1 MAESAKE
8 IIQVNLEDEM
18 RKSYL
23 DYAMSVI
30 VGRALPDARDGLK
43 PVHRRVL
50 FAMNELGAHSNKP
63 YYKSARIVGDVIGK
77 YHPHGDQSVYDTL
90 VRMAQPFSLRYLMV
104 DGQGNFGSVDGDS
117 AAAMRYTEARMSR
130 LAHEMMADI
139 DKETVDFQPNYDE
152 KELEPTVMP
161 TRFPSLLVNGSAG
174 IAVGMATNIP
184 PHNLTESINACLAL
198 IDNPQIDVD
207 GLMEYIPGPDFPT
220 AGIVNGTSGIV
231 AGYRTGRGRVR
242 MRAKAEIEIQDNG
255 REAIVVT
262 EIPYQVNKARLIEKI
277 AELVKEKKL
286 EGISELRDESDKDG
300 MRIYI
305 EIKRGEAADVV
316 LNNLYQQTQM
326 ESVFGINMV
335 ALVDGRPQL
344 LNLKQM
350 LEAFVRHRREVVTR
364 RTIFELR
371 KARARAHILE
381 GLTVALANID
391 EMIELIKTSANP
403 TEARERMLARRWEA
417 GLVGALLGAAG
428 AEASQPEDLPAG
440 AGLVADGYQLTE
452 VQATQI
458 LEMRLHRLTGL
469 EQERLTE
476 EYKQLLDTIAGLIRI
491 LENPDVL
498 LQVIREELV
507 NIREEYGDARR
518 TEIRHSEE
526 DLDILDLI
534 APEDVVVT
542 LSHAG
547 YAKRQPVSAYR
558 AQRRGGRGRS
568 AAATKEE
575 DFIDQ
580 LWLVNTHDTLLT
592 FTSSG
597 KVFWLPV
604 YQLPEAGPN
613 ARGRPIIN
621 WIPLENGERVQAV
634 LPVREYA
641 DGRYVFFA
649 TRNGMVKKTPLSE
662 FAYQLRRGKVAI
674 NLDEG
679 DALVG
684 VALTDGE
691 RDVLL
696 FASNGKTVRF
706 SERPKDDE
714 AEDGAVEEGAGEDS
728 AGDDEDV
735 ALAEDGDDA
744 RSPRRKS
751 RGGVKPTGR
760 SSRGVR
766 GIKLARSEYVVS
778 LIVAEPAVGQD
789 EDAEDIEPAAEADAD
804 ADAESVVRNGDEADA
819 YILTATENGYGKR
832 TPLAEYPRKGRGTQG
847 VIGIQT
853 SGRNGKL
860 VGAVLL
866 SARDEVLLI
875 SDGGTLV
882 RTRASEIS
890 RVGRNTQGVTLIR
903 LSKGEKLQAVERLDG
918 SLAEEEPIEPIA
930 GEEGNIEVAS
940 ELPPES

>member
-1 MAESAKE
+1 MAELAKE
-8 IIQVNLEDEM
+8 IIPVNLEDEM
-18 RKSYL
+18 RRSYL

-30 VGRALPDARDGLK
+30 VGRALPDVRDGLK

-50 FAMNELGAHSNKP
+50 FAMHELGAHSNKP

-90 VRMAQPFSLRYLMV
+90 VRMAQPFALRYLLV

-130 LAHEMMADI
+130 LSHELMADI
-139 DKETVDFQPNYDE
+139 DKETVNFQLNYDE
-152 KELEPTVMP
+152 KEYEPTVMP
-161 TRFPSLLVNGSAG
+161 TRFPNLLVNGSAG

-184 PHNLTESINACLAL
+184 PHNLTEVVNALLAL
-198 IDNPQIDVD
+198 IDDPDIDID

-220 AGIVNGTSGIV
+220 AGIINGVGGIHV
-231 AGYRTGRGRVR
+231 AYRTGRGRVR
-242 MRAKAEIEIQDNG
+242 MRARAEIEVADNG
-255 REAIVVT
+255 REAIAVS

-305 EIKRGEAADVV
+305 EIKRGESADVV

-326 ESVFGINMV
+326 ESTFGINMV

-344 LNLKQM
+344 LNLKQI
-350 LEAFVRHRREVVTR
+350 LQAFVRHRREVVTR

-371 KARARAHILE
+371 KARNRAHILE

-403 TEARERMLARRWEA
+403 NEARERMLARVWEP
-417 GLVGALLGAAG
+417 GLVGALLAGAG
-428 AEASQPEDLPAG
+428 AEASRPEDLPKG
-440 AGLVADGYQLTE
+440 VGLLGSGYQLTE
-452 VQATQI
+452 TQAQQI

-469 EQERLTE
+469 EQEKLTE
-476 EYKQLLDTIAGLIRI
+476 EYRQLLVEIIGLIEI

-498 LQVIREELV
+498 LQVIRTELNAVKEEF
-507 NIREEYGDARR
+507 GDARR
-518 TEIRHSEE
+518 SEIRASEE

-542 LSHAG
+542 LSHSG

-568 AAATKEE
+568 AAATKDE

-592 FTSSG
+592 FTSAG
-597 KVFWLPV
+597 RVFWLPV
-604 YQLPEAGPN
+604 YQLPDAGPN

-621 WIPLENGERVQAV
+621 WIPLEEGERVQAV
-634 LPVREYA
+634 LPVREY
-641 DGRYVFFA
+641 DGGQFVFFA
-649 TRNGMVKKTPLSE
+649 TRNGTVKKTPLTE
-662 FAYQLRRGKVAI
+662 YAYRLQRGKIAI

-691 RDVLL
+691 RDVML

-706 SERPKDDE
+706 
-714 AEDGAVEEGAGEDS
+714 GEDR
-728 AGDDEDV
+728 V
-735 ALAEDGDDA
+735 
-744 RSPRRKS
+744 RSM
-751 RGGVKPTGR
+751 GR
-760 SSRGVR
+760 TATGVR
-766 GIKLARSEYVVS
+766 GIRLDKGEDVVS
-778 LIVAEPAVGQD
+778 LIVAESAGGIEID
-789 EDAEDIEPAAEADAD
+789 GDDDAHEEVIDTSIGIGVDLVESTDA
-804 ADAESVVRNGDEADA
+804 GDDDVS
-819 YILTATENGYGKR
+819 YILTATQNGFGKR
-832 TPLAEYPRKGRGTQG
+832 TPLSEYPRKGRGTKG

-853 SGRNGKL
+853 SERNGKL
-860 VGAVLL
+860 VGAVMLG
-866 SARDEVLLI
+866 SNDEVLLI

-903 LSKGEKLQAVERLDG
+903 LSKGETLQAVERLDG
-918 SLAEEEPIEPIA
+918 SLDEDAEDDA
-930 GEEGNIEVAS
+930 NEVATGNAAGDVVQDTPS
-940 ELPPES
+940 AT

>member
-1 MAESAKE
+1 MAETAKE

-50 FAMNELGAHSNKP
+50 FAMNELNAHSNKP
-63 YYKSARIVGDVIGK
+63 YFKSARIVGDVIGK

-90 VRMAQPFSLRYLMV
+90 VRLAQPFSLRYMLV
-104 DGQGNFGSVDGDS
+104 DGQGNFGSIDGDS

-130 LAHEMMADI
+130 LAHELMADI

-161 TRFPSLLVNGSAG
+161 TRFPNLLVNGSAG

-184 PHNLTESINACLAL
+184 PHNLSESINACIAL
-198 IDNPQIDVD
+198 IDNPEIDVD

-220 AGIVNGTSGIV
+220 AGIINGTAGIV
-231 AGYRTGRGRVR
+231 AGYRPGRGRVR
-242 MRAKAEIEIQDNG
+242 IRAKADIEVADNG
-255 REAIVVT
+255 RESIIVT

-277 AELVKEKKL
+277 AELVKEKKI

-305 EIKRGEAADVV
+305 EIKRGESAEVV

-344 LNLKQM
+344 MNLKQM

-364 RTIFELR
+364 RTVFELR
-371 KARARAHILE
+371 KARARAHVLE

-391 EMIELIKTSANP
+391 EMIELIKTSPNP
-403 TEARERMLARRWEA
+403 NEARERMLARVWEP
-417 GLVGALLGAAG
+417 GLVGAMLGAAG
-428 AEASQPEDLPAG
+428 AEASRPEDLPKG
-440 AGLVADGYQLTE
+440 VGLIEGGYQLTE
-452 VQATQI
+452 IQATQI

-469 EQERLTE
+469 EQDRLTD
-476 EYKQLLDTIAGLIRI
+476 EYKQLLEVIAGLIHI
-491 LENPDVL
+491 LEDPDRL

-507 NIREEYGDARR
+507 SVKAEFGDERR

-542 LSHAG
+542 VSHAG
-547 YAKRQPVSAYR
+547 YVKRQPVSVYR

-575 DFIDQ
+575 DFIEQ

-604 YQLPEAGPN
+604 YQLPEAGSN

-621 WIPLENGERVQAV
+621 WIPLEPGERVQAV
-634 LPVREYA
+634 LPVRDYA
-641 DGRYVFFA
+641 DGQFVFFA
-649 TRNGMVKKTPLSE
+649 TKNGTVKKTPLGE
-662 FAYQLRRGKVAI
+662 FAFRLARGKIAI

-684 VALTDGE
+684 VGLTDGQ
-691 RDVLL
+691 RDILL

-706 SERPKDDE
+706 
-714 AEDGAVEEGAGEDS
+714 GEDK
-728 AGDDEDV
+728 V
-735 ALAEDGDDA
+735 
-744 RSPRRKS
+744 RSM
-751 RGGVKPTGR
+751 GR
-760 SSRGVR
+760 TATGVR
-766 GIKLARSEYVVS
+766 GIKMPAGEEVVS
-778 LIVAEPAVGQD
+778 LIVAESAGGIED
-789 EDAEDIEPAAEADAD
+789 ENEDDSGVEEAAA
-804 ADAESVVRNGDEADA
+804 NGDAVIEGADDA
-819 YILTATENGYGKR
+819 SVQYILTATENGYGKR
-832 TPLAEYPRKGRGTQG
+832 TPLPDYPRKGRGTQG

-853 SGRNGKL
+853 TERNGKL
-860 VGAVLL
+860 VAAVLMG
-866 SARDEVLLI
+866 SSDEVLLI

-882 RTRASEIS
+882 RTRGSEIS

-903 LSKGEKLQAVERLDG
+903 LSKDEKLQAVERMDA
-918 SLAEEEPIEPIA
+918 SIDEDED
-930 GEEGNIEVAS
+930 EVAAAAPATTDGAPAAASS
-940 ELPPES
+940 EDAAQE

>member
-1 MAESAKE
+1 MAELAKE
-8 IIQVNLEDEM
+8 IIPVNLEDEM
-18 RKSYL
+18 RRSYL

-30 VGRALPDARDGLK
+30 VGRALPDVRDGLK

-90 VRMAQPFSLRYLMV
+90 VRMAQPFSLRYLLV

-130 LAHEMMADI
+130 LTHELMADI

-161 TRFPSLLVNGSAG
+161 TRFPNLLVNGSAG

-184 PHNLTESINACLAL
+184 PHNLSEVIDALIAL
-198 IDNPQIDVD
+198 IDDPEIDID
-207 GLMEYIPGPDFPT
+207 GLMEHVPGPDFPT
-220 AGIVNGTSGIV
+220 AGIINGVGGIHL
-231 AGYRTGRGRVR
+231 AYRTGRGRVR
-242 MRAKAEIEIQDNG
+242 MRARAEIEVADNG
-255 REAIVVT
+255 REAIAVT

-305 EIKRGEAADVV
+305 EVKRGESAEVV

-326 ESVFGINMV
+326 ESTFGINMV

-344 LNLKQM
+344 LNLKQI

-371 KARARAHILE
+371 KARARAHVLE

-403 TEARERMLARRWEA
+403 NEARERMLGRTWQP
-417 GLVGALLGAAG
+417 GLVASLLAAAG
-428 AEASQPEDLPAG
+428 SDASRPEDLPKG
-440 AGLVADGYQLTE
+440 VGLVNDAYQLTE
-452 VQATQI
+452 VQAQQI

-469 EQERLTE
+469 EQEKLTE
-476 EYKQLLDTIAGLIRI
+476 EYRQLLDTIRGLIEI
-491 LENPDVL
+491 LEDPEVL
-498 LQVIREELV
+498 LEVIRAELRNVKEEF
-507 NIREEYGDARR
+507 GDARR
-518 TEIRHSEE
+518 SEIRASEE

-542 LSHAG
+542 LSHSG
-547 YAKRQPVSAYR
+547 YAKRQPVSDYR

-592 FTSSG
+592 FTSAG
-597 KVFWLPV
+597 RVFWLPV
-604 YQLPEAGPN
+604 HQLPDAGPH

-621 WIPLENGERVQAV
+621 WIPLEEGEQVQAV
-634 LPVREYA
+634 LPVREYSE
-641 DGRYVFFA
+641 DRFVFFA
-649 TRNGMVKKTPLSE
+649 TRHGTVKKTPLPE
-662 FAYQLRRGKVAI
+662 YAYRLQRGKIAI
-674 NLDEG
+674 NLAEG
-679 DALVG
+679 DSLVG
-684 VALTDGE
+684 VALSDGT
-691 RDVLL
+691 RDIML
-696 FASNGKTVRF
+696 FASNGKAVRF
-706 SERPKDDE
+706 PGKLVRPM
-714 AEDGAVEEGAGEDS
+714 
-728 AGDDEDV
+728 
-735 ALAEDGDDA
+735 
-744 RSPRRKS
+744 
-751 RGGVKPTGR
+751 GR
-760 SSRGVR
+760 TATGVR
-766 GIKLARSEYVVS
+766 GMRLAKGEEVRS
-778 LIVAEPAVGQD
+778 LIVVD
-789 EDAEDIEPAAEADAD
+789 
-804 ADAESVVRNGDEADA
+804 GDGD
-819 YILTATENGYGKR
+819 ILTASERGYGKR
-832 TPLAEYPRKGRGTQG
+832 TPVADYPTKGRGTQG
-847 VIGIQT
+847 VIALQT
-853 SGRNGKL
+853 TERNGRL
-860 VGAVLL
+860 VGAIQL
-866 SARDEVLLI
+866 SDHHEVLLI

-882 RTRASEIS
+882 RTRAAEIS
-890 RVGRNTQGVTLIR
+890 QVGRNTQGVMLMR
-903 LSKGEKLQAVERLDG
+903 LAADETLQAVERVDASLDDEPDAG
-918 SLAEEEPIEPIA
+918 GAEALVAIA
-930 GEEGNIEVAS
+930 AETRTPV
-940 ELPPES
+940 